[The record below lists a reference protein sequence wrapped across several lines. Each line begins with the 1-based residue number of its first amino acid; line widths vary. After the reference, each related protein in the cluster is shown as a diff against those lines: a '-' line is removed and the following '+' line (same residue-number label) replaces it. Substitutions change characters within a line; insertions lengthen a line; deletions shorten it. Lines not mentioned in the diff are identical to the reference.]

1 MLVMKMN
8 NEMVNWQDLERLGF
22 PPYTAKSIIR
32 QGKAFMVQ
40 QGYEFYQGKRV
51 SVVPLKAV
59 KSVIGDIE
67 LSSETEE

>member
-1 MLVMKMN
+1 
-8 NEMVNWQDLERLGF
+8 MVLWMSKTMVSWQDLERLGF

-51 SVVPLKAV
+51 SVIPLKALI
-59 KSVIGDIE
+59 SVIGDVE

>member
-1 MLVMKMN
+1 MN
-8 NEMVNWQDLERLGF
+8 KEMVSGQDLEKLGF
-22 PPYTAKSIIR
+22 PPYTAKSLIR

-40 QGYEFYQGKRV
+40 SGYEFYQGKRV
-51 SVVPLKAV
+51 SLVPLKAV